1 MEVRIPFRLLLP
13 ILLLPVA
20 VAGCD
25 DDDAD
30 PVVPDDPTFALA
42 LQESSAATALATAER
57 GITVP
62 TGANGPTGAVAP
74 TGIAAPNRAVIGLE
88 LVESITL
95 PVGEV
100 QAQQAGGGWVDVGSL
115 GAVINLLNLPAEGVV
130 VLESTLPEGSYTGL
144 RLFLEDQP
152 AITLS
157 GDVTVG
163 RTTFEEGTHPLVIPS
178 SEQSGVKLN
187 AAFEV
192 DDDGQTLT
200 ILHDSEGSVSRVTA
214 TGNGVLKIAPVLT
227 VRNDDG
233 EVVGELDEPD
243 VEVEVEFEGR
253 LDTLVD
259 DVLTLDD
266 GTVVVVGADTE
277 LDGDILTLE
286 DVAAVL
292 VAGETIHVD
301 GEGIFDTDGTTI
313 LATAVRFD
321 VE

>member
-1 MEVRIPFRLLLP
+1 MKARIPFRLLLP
-13 ILLLPVA
+13 TLLLPVA
-20 VAGCD
+20 LAGCD
-25 DDDAD
+25 DDDTD
-30 PVVPDDPTFALA
+30 PVGPDDPTFALA
-42 LQESSAATALATAER
+42 LQEASSSAALTTAENR
-57 GITVP
+57 V
-62 TGANGPTGAVAP
+62 GP
-74 TGIAAPNRAVIGLE
+74 PNRAVIGLE
-88 LVESITL
+88 MVESIIL

-115 GAVINLLNLPAEGVV
+115 ESAINLLNLPAEGVV
-130 VLESTLPEGSYTGL
+130 VLESNLPEGSYTGL
-144 RLFLEDQP
+144 RLFLDDQP
-152 AITLS
+152 TITLS

-163 RTTFEEGTHPLVIPS
+163 RTTFEEGTHPLAIPS

-214 TGNGVLKIAPVLT
+214 TGNGMLKISPVLT
-227 VRNDDG
+227 VRNDEG
-233 EVVGELDEPD
+233 EVVGELDDPEVEAD
-243 VEVEVEFEGR
+243 VEFDGT

-266 GTVVVVGADTE
+266 GTVVVVAAETE
-277 LDGDILTLE
+277 IDGDILTLE

-292 VAGETIHVD
+292 VAGETIRVE
-301 GEGIFDTDGTTI
+301 GEGVFDTDGTTVV
-313 LATAVRFD
+313 ATAIRFE

>member
-1 MEVRIPFRLLLP
+1 MKARIPFRLLLP

-42 LQESSAATALATAER
+42 LQEASSSTALAT
-57 GITVP
+57 T
-62 TGANGPTGAVAP
+62 ANGVGS
-74 TGIAAPNRAVIGLE
+74 PNKAVIGLE
-88 LVESITL
+88 LVESIIL

-130 VLESTLPEGSYTGL
+130 VLESNLPEGSYTGL
-144 RLFLEDQP
+144 RLFLDDQP
-152 AITLS
+152 TITLS
-157 GDVTVG
+157 GDATVG

-200 ILHDSEGSVSRVTA
+200 ILHDSEGTVSRVTA

-243 VEVEVEFEGR
+243 VEVEVEFEGT

-259 DVLTLDD
+259 GVLTLDD
-266 GTVVVVGADTE
+266 GTVVVVDAETE

-286 DVAAVL
+286 DLAAVL
-292 VAGETIHVD
+292 VAGETVHV
-301 GEGIFDTDGTTI
+301 EGGGVFDTDGTTI
-313 LATAVRFD
+313 VATTIRFD